1 MIEPKIAELREEI
14 QEVKDGNYGLPR
26 MNSPFFNYIHSI
38 APDFLKPNADEV
50 NKSITRLTN
59 NIEKCK
65 SEKTKLF
72 NKLKQYYSTEISKL
86 RQYL

>member
-1 MIEPKIAELREEI
+1 MDSVYI
-14 QEVKDGNYGLPR
+14 NGL
-26 MNSPFFNYIHSI
+26 
-38 APDFLKPNADEV
+38 D
-50 NKSITRLTN
+50 

-65 SEKTKLF
+65 SEKAKLF